1 MNTNTALLS
10 YIHSHY
16 LVVLATCSD
25 GPWASSVYYVA
36 DDECNIYFLS
46 DPNTRHGKHIE
57 DNKKIAGVITDT
69 EQKATDKKKGIQ
81 FEGTVSLVDD
91 ETEMLYAVKMWN
103 EKNKGMEKYITME
116 NITKNKIKSKVYKIV
131 PTLIKFFNEELY
143 GEEGIEEFK

>member
-10 YIHSHY
+10 YIHSHA
-16 LVVLATCSD
+16 LVVLATCFE

-46 DPNTRHGKHIE
+46 DPNTRHGKHIG

-69 EQKATDKKKGIQ
+69 NQQFKDKKKGVQ
-81 FEGTVSLVDD
+81 FEGDVSIVN
-91 ETEMLYAVKMWN
+91 EKTEMLYALKIWN
-103 EKNKGMEKYITME
+103 EKHPGAESYLTEE
-116 NITKNKIKSKVYKIV
+116 NIQKGKIKHKVYKIV

-143 GEEGIEEFK
+143 GEEGVEEFK